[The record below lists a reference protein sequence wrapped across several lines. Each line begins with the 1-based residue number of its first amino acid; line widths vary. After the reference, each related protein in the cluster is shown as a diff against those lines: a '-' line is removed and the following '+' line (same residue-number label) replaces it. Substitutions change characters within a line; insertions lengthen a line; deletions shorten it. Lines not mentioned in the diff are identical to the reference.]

1 MKLKFVSAVRSF
13 CSTYHVKLSKP
24 WRQEYGLVRDI
35 WRGRF
40 PDQPNQLPL
49 TVLERIFMSC
59 LVVVRSFSLLHIAG
73 FMRNLISGSI
83 ISEFYVVVWFL
94 ILLAI
99 LTFNAYFAPWL
110 AILIVC
116 YRLVDGL
123 NYRLCIIFVDR
134 YKKDWGLRSL
144 NRSLILL
151 FINYLE
157 IIVAFATLYL
167 LTDSVG
173 YKSDAPLASRLDA
186 LYFSVIT
193 ITTLGY
199 GDIKPIMQVGKW
211 LSLTETV
218 MGFVLIVLV
227 VGSFLTG
234 IHDIQNL
241 RKQ

>member
-1 MKLKFVSAVRSF
+1 MNIKFVSTVRSF
-13 CSTYHVKLSKP
+13 CSTYLVKVIKP
-24 WRQEYGLVRDI
+24 WREEYGLVRDI
-35 WRGRF
+35 WSGRF
-40 PDQPNQLPL
+40 PDKPDQLPL
-49 TVLERIFMSC
+49 TVLERSFMSC
-59 LVVVRSFSLLHIAG
+59 LVVVRSFSLFHIAS
-73 FMRNLISGSI
+73 FLRNFISGSI

-99 LTFNAYFAPWL
+99 LIFNAYLATWL
-110 AILIVC
+110 AMLLVC

-123 NYRLCIIFVDR
+123 NYRLCMIFVDR

-144 NRSLILL
+144 NQSLVLL

-157 IIVAFATLYL
+157 IIVGFATLYL

-173 YKSDAPLASRLDA
+173 YNIGVPLSSRLDA

-199 GDIKPIMQVGKW
+199 GDIKPIVEVGKW
-211 LSLTETV
+211 LCLTETV
-218 MGFVLIVLV
+218 MGFILIVLV

-234 IHDIQNL
+234 VHDIHDL
-241 RKQ
+241 KKQ